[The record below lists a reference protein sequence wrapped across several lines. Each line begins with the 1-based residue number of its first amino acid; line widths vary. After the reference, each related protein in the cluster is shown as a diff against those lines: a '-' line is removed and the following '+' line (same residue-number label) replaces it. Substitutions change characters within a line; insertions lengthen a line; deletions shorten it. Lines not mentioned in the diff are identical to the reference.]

1 MEVTILSQEKGMA
14 VLKLTVPGEELT
26 KALDGAYN
34 VYKKNHE
41 DFDVERAGIDMN
53 PDGQVILRQAV
64 QDIMSDIY
72 QKAIA
77 EAGLTV
83 ASEPQISVMKATEAE
98 GVEYQM
104 RFALRPEIR
113 LGQYKGIHVKM
124 PDAELTEEEFLAAVK
139 QVEEMNAQ
147 PKTVDRPS
155 EMGDVTIIDFTGY
168 LDGVPFDGGAGHDY
182 ALTLGSGTFIPGFE
196 EQLVGKSAGE
206 NVLVTVT
213 FPEDYHEPSLAGKLT
228 QFRVSVKNVQQLVVE
243 PLTEEVKAQVREA
256 AQQQKRA
263 QADQMIE
270 DQVLGKIVSEAQVE
284 LPEAMVD
291 SEVNICMQ
299 QFAGELSAQG
309 MALDEYAKRI
319 GRTTREMAEEMRPL
333 ATRRIMLRMV
343 LGAIAEAEGFTV
355 TEEEVARQWEAMAK
369 QYGVDVPRMKL
380 YAGEGG
386 EEQVRSDILHQK
398 AYTLLRESTI
408 LDME

>member
-1 MEVTILSQEKGMA
+1 MEVTIISQEKGMA

-41 DFDVERAGIDMN
+41 GFDVERAGIDMN

-72 QKAIA
+72 PKAIA

-124 PDAELTEEEFLAAVK
+124 PDTELTEEEFLAAVK
-139 QVEEMNAQ
+139 QVEEMNAE
-147 PKTVDRPS
+147 PETVDRPS

-213 FPEDYHEPSLAGKLT
+213 FPENYHEPSLAGKLT
-228 QFRVSVKNVQQLVVE
+228 QFRVSVKNVQSLVVE
-243 PLTEEVKAQVREA
+243 PLTEEVRAQVREA

-263 QADQMIE
+263 LADQQIE
-270 DQVLGKIVSEAQVE
+270 DQVLGKIISDAQVE

-319 GRTTREMAEEMRPL
+319 GKTTREMAEEMRPL

-355 TEEEVARQWEAMAK
+355 TEEEVAGQWEAMAK

-386 EEQVRSDILHQK
+386 EEQVRADILNQK

-408 LDME
+408 LDA

>member
-64 QDIMSDIY
+64 QDIMSDNY
-72 QKAIA
+72 TKAIA

-139 QVEEMNAQ
+139 QVEEMNAE

-168 LDGVPFDGGAGHDY
+168 LDGVPFDGGTGHDY

-213 FPEDYHEPSLAGKLT
+213 FPENYHEPSLAGKLT

-319 GRTTREMAEEMRPL
+319 GRTTREMAEEMLPL

>member
-64 QDIMSDIY
+64 QDIMSDNY
-72 QKAIA
+72 TKAIA

-124 PDAELTEEEFLAAVK
+124 PDTELTEEEFLAAVK
-139 QVEEMNAQ
+139 QVEEMNAE

-213 FPEDYHEPSLAGKLT
+213 FPENYHEPSLAGKLT
-228 QFRVSVKNVQQLVVE
+228 QFRVSVKNVQSLVVE
-243 PLTEEVKAQVREA
+243 PLTEEVRAQVREA

-263 QADQMIE
+263 LADQQIE
-270 DQVLGKIVSEAQVE
+270 DQVLGKIISDAQVE

-319 GRTTREMAEEMRPL
+319 GKTTREMAEEMRPL

-355 TEEEVARQWEAMAK
+355 TEEEVAGQWEAMAK

-386 EEQVRSDILHQK
+386 EEQVRADILNQK

-408 LDME
+408 LDA